1 MDPFYDVVVVGAG
14 HAGCEAALAAAR
26 LGARTLLVTLHLDHI
41 SQMSCNPAVGG
52 IAKGQVVRE
61 IDAMGGAQGIVTEA
75 AAIQFRL
82 LNHAKGP
89 AVWSP
94 RAQCDKAVY
103 SRAMKYY
110 LECTENLHLFQAEV
124 TGFTVENNRVTGIV
138 TMFGDHIGCGALIL
152 TTGTFLNGTL
162 HYGMRHFPGG
172 RAGDF
177 PSTALS
183 AAISADLK
191 LKLGRLKTGTP
202 PRLLAKTIDFSGL
215 DLQHSEPQFEEFSFW
230 SRELRPELPAA
241 FRRDLPCYML
251 HTTEET
257 SEIVRRNIHLSPM
270 YQGVIKGIG
279 TRYCPSFEDKVFRFP
294 QHPRHLLFLEPEGA
308 QNQEYYLNGFSTSL
322 PPEVQQQMVH
332 TLPGLADVHITRYAY
347 AIEYD
352 FLPPEQLT
360 RSLRL
365 KRYANLFSAG
375 QINGTSGYEEAAGQ
389 GLIAGLNAARTASGK
404 TPVELGR
411 DRAYIGV
418 MIDDLCTKEIVE
430 PYRLFTSRAEY
441 RLSLRQENA
450 DLRLS
455 EWAYDLGL
463 LPEAKYREFSEYR
476 DILYGVLEH
485 CRTVRHAGKSL
496 LKHLRDVPCDTP
508 PEDAELPFPA
518 ELMPSLPSGVLGRRL
533 WRELLI
539 EGRYDGYLQ
548 REQSEIV
555 RLSRMEDLAIPE
567 TLSLETLPGL
577 SNEARQKLL
586 KVRPSTLGQASRI
599 DGVTPAD
606 VALLQVA
613 VSAGR
618 RK

>member
-1 MDPFYDVVVVGAG
+1 MDAFYDVVVVGAG

-26 LGARTLLVTLHLDHI
+26 LGAKTLLVTLHLDHI
-41 SQMSCNPAVGG
+41 AQMSCNPAVGG

-110 LECTENLHLFQAEV
+110 LECTENLYIFQAEV
-124 TGFTVENNRVTGIV
+124 TGFSVDGDRITGIT
-138 TMFGDHIGCGALIL
+138 TMFGDRIGCGALVL

-177 PSTALS
+177 PSVKLS
-183 AAISADLK
+183 EAIAADLK
-191 LKLGRLKTGTP
+191 LELGRLKTGTP
-202 PRLLAKTIDFSGL
+202 PRLLAKSIDFSEL
-215 DLQHSEPQFEEFSFW
+215 ELQPSEPEFEEFSYW
-230 SRELRPELPAA
+230 SCDLRPELPTA

-257 SEIVRRNIHLSPM
+257 REIVRRNIHHSPM

-322 PPEVQQQMVH
+322 PPEVQRQMVH
-332 TLPGLADVHITRYAY
+332 SLPGLEHVHITRYAY

-389 GLIAGLNAARTASGK
+389 GLVAGLNAARTAAGK
-404 TPVELGR
+404 EPVELGR
-411 DRAYIGV
+411 DSSYIGV

-441 RLSLRQENA
+441 RLTLRQENA

-455 EWAYDLGL
+455 EWAHEHGL
-463 LPEAKYREFSEYR
+463 LPEEKYCRFIRYRE
-476 DILYGVLEH
+476 LLNGVLEH
-485 CRTVRHAGKSL
+485 CRTVRHAGKPL
-496 LKHLRDVPCDTP
+496 LKHLRDIPCGTL
-508 PEDAELPFPA
+508 PENAELPFPA
-518 ELMPSLPSGVLGRRL
+518 GLMPVIPDGTVGRRI

-539 EGRYDGYLQ
+539 ESCYDGYLQ
-548 REQSEIV
+548 RERSEIA
-555 RLSRMEDLAIPE
+555 RLARMEDLAIPDS
-567 TLSLETLPGL
+567 LPLETLPGL

-613 VSAGR
+613 VAGR
-618 RK
+618 RS

>member
-1 MDPFYDVVVVGAG
+1 MDAFYDVVVVGAG

-26 LGARTLLVTLHLDHI
+26 LGAKTLLVTLHLDHVA
-41 SQMSCNPAVGG
+41 QMSCNPAVGG

-110 LECTENLHLFQAEV
+110 LERTENLEVFQAEV
-124 TGFTVENNRVTGIV
+124 TGFAVDGDRLTGIT
-138 TMFGDHIGCGALIL
+138 TMFGDRIGCGALVL

-177 PSTALS
+177 PSSELS

-191 LKLGRLKTGTP
+191 LELGRLKTGTP
-202 PRLLAKTIDFSGL
+202 PRLLAKSIDFSGL
-215 DLQHSEPQFEEFSFW
+215 DLQPSEPEFEEFSFW
-230 SRELRPELPAA
+230 KPELRPELPTA

-257 SEIVRRNIHLSPM
+257 REIVRKNIHLSPM

-308 QNQEYYLNGFSTSL
+308 QNEEYYLNGFSTSL

-332 TLPGLADVHITRYAY
+332 SLPGLEHAHITRYAY

-352 FLPPEQLT
+352 YLPPEQLT

-365 KRYANLFSAG
+365 KRYVNLFSAG

-389 GLIAGLNAARTASGK
+389 GLIAGLNAARIAAGK
-404 TPVELGR
+404 TPAELGR

-441 RLSLRQENA
+441 RLTLRQENA

-455 EWAYDLGL
+455 EWAHDLGL
-463 LPEAKYREFSEYR
+463 LPEAKYREFVRYR
-476 DILYGVLEH
+476 ELLAGILEH
-485 CRTVRHAGKSL
+485 CRTARHAGKPL
-496 LKHLRDVPCDTP
+496 LKHLRDIPCDTP
-508 PEDAELPFPA
+508 PEGVELPFPA
-518 ELMPSLPSGVLGRRL
+518 GEMPELPDGVLGRRI

-539 EGRYDGYLQ
+539 ESCYDGYLQ
-548 REQSEIV
+548 RERSEID
-555 RLSRMEDLAIPE
+555 RLARMEDLPIPD
-567 TLSLETLPGL
+567 TLPLETLPGL

-613 VSAGR
+613 LSTGR
-618 RK
+618 RS